1 MNSNNNNIQWI
12 LPGVKAWL
20 DISKANPDISY
31 TEVEVLSIESSKKI
45 IVKTLKEDKTIETD
59 SQNLLER
66 NEETKELDSFCDLVQ
81 MSVLNEAEILNN
93 LSQKFAKDQIF
104 TNIGPT
110 LLIMNPYK
118 EIPELFN
125 EKTTAKFREK
135 REEPHIFSIASQAF
149 TQLLENSRN
158 QAIVISGESGA
169 GKTETAKYSM
179 KFLTSST
186 FSGKFLGDDAPIE
199 EKILRCNPI
208 LEAFGNAK
216 TIRNDNSSRFGKF
229 VRLLINKNSKSINGA
244 TITCYLLE
252 KSRLSAPSK
261 GERNFHIFYHM
272 LAGLDGKDLE
282 NYRLYPPIKGDK
294 TIDFEFFQYLKKSQ
308 CYTVAKIDDKALFQ
322 EVVSSFHK
330 TGFAGSEIKGIFRL
344 LSAILHLGNLEF
356 SDEKLTDTSPCM
368 IKSGDIEII
377 SQLLCTQQSSLT
389 KALVF
394 KTREIQGQTIES
406 PHPVSEC
413 LALRDSLSK
422 FLYEKLFNWLVKRL
436 NLVIFPAEEA
446 SSLRKVRKSIK
457 LIRDSLS
464 QLDSLVS
471 SIGLLDIFGFENF
484 ANNSFEQLCIN
495 FTNEKLQQL
504 YVSYVFKS
512 EEKELIEQG
521 LQNFLKQLTFQ
532 DNQAVIDLL
541 DKYPSGIYDLLDES
555 SSLGSGSDELL
566 LNKLA
571 KTHAKNP
578 CFSLVKNRPA
588 SFLIVHTAKPVEYEI
603 KGFRAKNKDEIPNG
617 IHSLLQGSKDEI
629 LIQMFQNMSLPG
641 EKSEINEKKK
651 LGSVGVSKADKF
663 LGAKFRNQMKDLMGE
678 LFSCEVHFIRCIK
691 PNENKKENLFV
702 ADFVLLQIRYLGLLD
717 TIKIRKQGFP
727 LRKDFKSFCQKYRE
741 ICGLPLKNPNFQEVV
756 KKFFEKNPE
765 FLKEIGKKILI
776 GNTKV
781 YLKQEIADLLD
792 GKLHEVLKRKISVGK
807 RVLKQYRVYRFR
819 KKTKLA
825 LKKLAKFLKS
835 FAKIQAIFKG
845 RKQRARFLKKKLAT
859 MKITNRLRIL
869 FLCKFFLLFNKK
881 MKIFLKNSSFHKGF
895 CILFRIKPWK
905 SLRKS
910 SFSALKSVSPKKK
923 PQKVVVVEEKKTVQ
937 LPLIPQN
944 SELSTE
950 KSSVKISI
958 NNKVINENSPNLTK
972 PAEKPKPKAEFSLK
986 SVISS
991 VNSSEKAQEI
1001 QEKKA
1006 SSPLKSPFIEKKL
1019 VQPSLK
1025 EIEVPLHINLSETPE
1040 KQSKKKDSFLIDPR
1054 NFGKNFMDFSED
1066 LKQNSYSPLHHYT
1079 IYGANQ
1085 EPESLSFSF
1094 IPVSDD
1100 CFNDF
1105 QHLDQ
1110 NFLMFVKETDWR
1122 NFIEKLLM
1130 DNRKNK
1136 KQQVNL
1142 FEKNMSHSKNVI
1154 KKSLLNLNSKYNDLA
1169 LLTFKYILQYSEE
1182 KKTKFALS
1190 IQVKKLFKILIST
1203 KELELIDEFYLQIM
1217 KQLINC
1223 PTIQIQKKL
1232 LTLLGTISSVIAI
1245 TPRMYLP
1252 FLSFLYSNI
1261 ITTYRE
1267 DQESLHSA
1275 RYCFLRIKNL
1285 FDLGSRREI
1294 PLDNELFLIENRK
1307 KIVVPVS
1314 FLSGNHIFIFVES
1327 YTTVK
1332 EAIHL
1337 ALAKVSLLSK
1347 FKYFGLFLVKK
1358 SEDISKTEEKF
1369 LDFDVRILD
1378 VLTIWELEEKSK
1390 FNEMKLFIRQRV
1402 FYTFY
1407 SDDLDSFE
1415 TLYNHFVYEV
1425 LKGRLKC
1432 DEQTALKLGAL
1443 SLAVDHGDFSKEK
1456 SRFLNIDIQ
1465 RYIPEKFL
1473 QLNSPQIWIDKI
1485 LIFYLKF
1492 KIYNS
1497 IDAKLQYLDEIK
1509 NNDFFWAEQFTIE
1522 YLRKNHEESESKL
1535 TKNWEK
1541 MLLAIKPNAI
1551 KLYKF
1556 ENQDNFVCNYTY
1568 KEIAFC
1574 GNQEKFVL
1582 LVETA
1587 DNLSHLIKNPRSDEI
1602 DYLIKYYKDLNS

>member
-1 MNSNNNNIQWI
+1 MHSNINNNFPWI

-20 DISKANPDISY
+20 DVSKGNPEVSY
-31 TEVEVLSIESSKKI
+31 TEVEVLSIESAKKI
-45 IVKTLKEDKTIETD
+45 LVKTRKEGKTIETD
-59 SQNLLER
+59 AQNLLER
-66 NEETKELDSFCDLVQ
+66 NEETKENDTFCDLVQ
-81 MSVLNEAEILNN
+81 MSVLNEAEILSN
-93 LSQKFAKDQIF
+93 LSQRFAKDQIF

-118 EIPELFN
+118 EIPGLFS
-125 EKTTAKFREK
+125 EETTAKFRKKLEA
-135 REEPHIFSIASQAF
+135 PHIFSIASQAF
-149 TQLLENSRN
+149 SQLLENSRN

-169 GKTETAKYSM
+169 GKTETTKYSM

-186 FSGKFLGDDAPIE
+186 FSGKFLSEDAPIE

-252 KSRLSAPSK
+252 KSRLTAASK

-272 LAGLDGKDLE
+272 LAGLEDKDLE
-282 NYRLYPPIKGDK
+282 TYRLRAENRAKGS
-294 TIDFEFFQYLKKSQ
+294 ELFQYLKKSQ
-308 CYTVAKIDDKALFQ
+308 CYSVEKIDDKALFQ
-322 EVVSSFHK
+322 ELVSSFNK
-330 TGFAGSEIKGIFRL
+330 TGFAASEIKGIFRL

-356 SDEKLTDTSPCM
+356 SDEKLTDTSPCA
-368 IKSGDIEII
+368 IKSGDLEII
-377 SQLLCTQQSSLT
+377 SQLLCTQQSCLS

-457 LIRDSLS
+457 LIRDSIS

-484 ANNSFEQLCIN
+484 ASNSFEQLCIN

-512 EEKELIEQG
+512 EEKELVEQG
-521 LQNFLKQLTFQ
+521 LQNSLKQLSFQ

-555 SSLGSGSDELL
+555 SSLGSGTDELL

-578 CFSLVKNRPA
+578 CFSLVKNKPA
-588 SFLIVHTAKPVEYEI
+588 SFLVAHTAKPVEYEI
-603 KGFRAKNKDEIPNG
+603 KGFRAKNKDEIPCG
-617 IHSLLQGSKDEI
+617 IQALLQGSKDEI
-629 LIQMFQNMSLPG
+629 LIQIMQSMGFSC
-641 EKSEINEKKK
+641 EKPELSEKKK
-651 LGSVGVSKADKF
+651 LGSVGVSKVEKF
-663 LGAKFRNQMKDLMGE
+663 LGAKFRNQMKELMGE

-727 LRKDFKSFCQKYRE
+727 LRKEYKAFCMKYAE
-741 ICGLPLKNPNFQEVV
+741 ICGKPAKNQTFQQVCSG
-756 KKFFEKNPE
+756 FFEKNNDFRE
-765 FLKEIGKKILI
+765 EIGKKILI
-776 GNTKV
+776 GNTKI
-781 YLKQEIADLLD
+781 YLKQEIAEMLD
-792 GKLHEVLKRKISVGK
+792 KKLHEILKKK
-807 RVLKQYRVYRFR
+807 TLAAKKLLKQYKVHSFR
-819 KKTKLA
+819 KKTKLS
-825 LKKLAKFLKS
+825 LKKLAKFVRS
-835 FAKIQAIFKG
+835 FAKIQAIYKG

-881 MKIFLKNSSFHKGF
+881 IKIFFKNSSFHKGF
-895 CILFRIKPWK
+895 GLLFRIKPWRY
-905 SLRKS
+905 LRKS
-910 SFSALKSVSPKKK
+910 CFSSLKSVSLKKK
-923 PQKVVVVEEKKTVQ
+923 PILAER
-937 LPLIPQN
+937 IPQRNIEKITTIEKN
-944 SELSTE
+944 SQEPPE
-950 KSSVKISI
+950 KPQ
-958 NNKVINENSPNLTK
+958 NKVD
-972 PAEKPKPKAEFSLK
+972 FSLK
-986 SVISS
+986 SLISAA
-991 VNSSEKAQEI
+991 NSAENRDEI
-1001 QEKKA
+1001 SEKKA
-1006 SSPLKSPFIEKKL
+1006 SSPLKSPFLEKTL
-1019 VQPSLK
+1019 HQPSLK
-1025 EIEVPLHINLSETPE
+1025 EIGVSLHINLSEVIE
-1040 KQSKKKDSFLIDPR
+1040 KQAKKKGVFLIDPR
-1054 NFGKNFMDFSED
+1054 SFDKNFMDFCED

-1085 EPESLSFSF
+1085 EPESLSFSL
-1094 IPVSDD
+1094 IPVSED

-1110 NFLMFVKETDWR
+1110 NFLRFVKETDWR
-1122 NFIEKLLM
+1122 HFIEKLLV
-1130 DNRKNK
+1130 DNRRSK
-1136 KQQVNL
+1136 KEKTASF
-1142 FEKNMSHSKNVI
+1142 FEKNMCHSKNVL
-1154 KKSLLNLNSKYNDLA
+1154 KKSLLSLSSKHNVQA
-1169 LLTFKYILQYSEE
+1169 LLVFKYILQYSEE

-1190 IQVKKLFKILIST
+1190 LQVKKLFRILISA

-1223 PTIQIQKKL
+1223 PTIHIQKKL
-1232 LTLLGTISSVIAI
+1232 LTLLGTVSSVIAI
-1245 TPRMYLP
+1245 TARMYLP

-1261 ITTYRE
+1261 NTIYQQ

-1275 RYCFLRIKNL
+1275 RYCFFRIKNL

-1294 PLDNELFLIENRK
+1294 PLDNELFFIENRK
-1307 KIVVPVS
+1307 KIVVPIS

-1327 YTTVK
+1327 YSTVRD
-1332 EAIHL
+1332 AIHL

-1347 FKYFGLFLVKK
+1347 VKYFGLFLVRK
-1358 SEDISKTEEKF
+1358 SEDCSKTEEKF
-1369 LDFDVRILD
+1369 LDLDVRILD
-1378 VLTIWELEEKSK
+1378 VLTLWELEEKSR
-1390 FNEMKLFIRQRV
+1390 FSEMKLFMRQRV
-1402 FYTFY
+1402 FFEFF

-1425 LKGRLKC
+1425 LRGRLKC
-1432 DEQTALKLGAL
+1432 DEQIALKLGAL

-1465 RYIPEKFL
+1465 RYIPEKL
-1473 QLNSPQIWIDKI
+1473 LKLNSPQIWIDKI

-1492 KIYNS
+1492 KIYNA

-1509 NNDFFWAEQFTIE
+1509 THAFFWTEQFLIE
-1522 YLRKNHEESESKL
+1522 YLTKNPLDSENKL
-1535 TKNWEK
+1535 NKNWEP

-1551 KLYKF
+1551 KLYQL
-1556 ENQDNFVCNYTY
+1556 ENQDNYVSSYTF
-1568 KEIAFC
+1568 EETRFC
-1574 GNQEKFVL
+1574 GNRENLVL

-1587 DNLSHLIKNPRSDEI
+1587 DNLAHLIKSPRSDEI
-1602 DYLIKYYKDLNS
+1602 EYLIKYYKDLNS